1 MNIYSIKL
9 NNIYQMKNQLKI
21 VFMGTPTF
29 AVGILDEILKKN
41 YTVSAV
47 VTVADKPAGRG
58 QKQLKSAV
66 KEYAEE
72 KNLKILQPTNLK
84 DENFLNELKNINANV
99 FIVVAFRMLP
109 QAVWKMPKLGTFN
122 LHASLLPNYRGAAPI
137 NWAIING
144 ETKTGVTTFFIDEK
158 IDTGAIILNKEIE
171 ISIDENAGELHDKLM
186 NLGKIAVIET
196 LQQIENNSIHLRH
209 QNKLDIYKTAEKL
222 TKENTRINWNKNGKE
237 IINLIRGL
245 SPYPSAYTFLK
256 DIDKDYQVKIY
267 AAKFSNENH
276 SNKIGKIITD
286 KKELK
291 VAVKNGYVI
300 IEELQFPGKKRMK
313 TNELLNGLK
322 LSENAY
328 FE

>member
-1 MNIYSIKL
+1 MNIYSNKL

-109 QAVWKMPKLGTFN
+109 QAVWKMPTLGTFN

-186 NLGKIAVIET
+186 NLGKIAVTET
-196 LQQIENNSIHLRH
+196 LQQIENNSVQLRH

-222 TKENTRINWNKNGKE
+222 TKENTRIKWDKNGNE

-276 SNKIGKIITD
+276 SNKVGKIIID
-286 KKELK
+286 KKDLK